1 MLRRSLSDLLVRH
14 VRQHPRLENRL
25 RSLVLRASPART
37 VLLEYPVYASPR
49 WGNGKPRHAAL
60 HEILNRERPI
70 YETMARRFREYA
82 RDLAQVPTNADAG
95 SSEPSWNNPM
105 LPSLDAIALYT
116 LLCDKNPKR
125 YFEVG
130 SGNSTLFARRA
141 VRDHRLKTEI
151 LSIDPEPRAEINAL
165 CDRTVRSPVET
176 VGLELFDELEAGDIL
191 FIDNSHR
198 IFMNSDATV
207 VFLDIL
213 PRLKPGILVHFHD
226 IFLPFDYPSDWVDR
240 YYSEQYLL
248 AAYLLAGGDA
258 FRVLWA
264 ANFVSGDERLS
275 AMIAPVWE
283 EIGTAPGERHGVSFW
298 IETT

>member
-1 MLRRSLSDLLVRH
+1 VLRRSLSELIVRH

-25 RSLVLRASPART
+25 RSLVMRASPATT

-49 WGNGKPRHAAL
+49 WGSGKPRHAGL
-60 HEILNRERPI
+60 HEILDRRRPAF
-70 YETMARRFREYA
+70 EALARRFGAYA
-82 RDLAQVPTNADAG
+82 HNLARVPASAEPG
-95 SSEPSWNNPM
+95 SGEPSWNNPM

-141 VRDHRLKTEI
+141 IRDHGLRTTI
-151 LSIDPEPRAEINAL
+151 LSLDPEPRADVNAV
-165 CDRTVRSPVET
+165 CDRIIRSPVEN

-213 PRLKPGILVHFHD
+213 PALKPGILVHFHD

-240 YYSEQYLL
+240 YYSEQYVL
-248 AAYLLAGGDA
+248 AAYLLAGGNA

-264 ANFVSGDERLS
+264 ATFVSEDEPLC
-275 AMIAPVWE
+275 ALVAPVWD
-283 EIGTAPGERHGVSFW
+283 EIGTPAAERHGVSLW
-298 IETT
+298 IETN